1 MRRRQSRKA
10 AIERAMTPRPT
21 PIPMPAAA
29 PEERLLEEDESAME
43 VGLVEWRVCVV
54 PADVTVETGT
64 FGNTVST

>member
-1 MRRRQSRKA
+1 M
-10 AIERAMTPRPT
+10 
-21 PIPMPAAA
+21 PMPAAA